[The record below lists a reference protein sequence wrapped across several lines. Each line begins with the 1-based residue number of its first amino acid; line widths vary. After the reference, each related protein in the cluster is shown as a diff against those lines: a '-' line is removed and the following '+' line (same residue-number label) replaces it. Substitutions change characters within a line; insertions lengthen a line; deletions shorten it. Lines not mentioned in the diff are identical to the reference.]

1 MPVQFRIAQTGT
13 CLRSVSTEVLSA
25 YKRALDD
32 IASKVAI
39 ERKAPDITAR
49 LLGRGAAEQRQY
61 YTQKAND
68 DCMVVC
74 DRIAPNDGKQLS
86 EAMWSTD
93 LEKPDPIAEDLVR
106 TLTERI

>member
-1 MPVQFRIAQTGT
+1 MDEIA
-13 CLRSVSTEVLSA
+13 VEVE
-25 YKRALDD
+25 
-32 IASKVAI
+32 VAV

-49 LLGRGAAEQRQY
+49 LLGRSTPEQRQY
-61 YTQKAND
+61 YIQKANG

-74 DRIAPNDGKQLS
+74 DGIAPNDGRQLS

-93 LEKPDPIAEDLVR
+93 LEKPDPIADDLVR